1 MNIAKIIGAVLGAV
15 VVTAATGLFLFIREL
30 GRFADE
36 IYPYDE

>member
-1 MNIAKIIGAVLGAV
+1 MGNAVKIIGSTLILAGICFL
-15 VVTAATGLFLFIREL
+15 LFIREF